1 MNSAR
6 LNNYRMAA
14 YAALAVGL
22 INLRYQTGAESNFA
36 KSAALF
42 IPGALLLLVTFT
54 SAGKKWLESRTA
66 ALILSIIGSGLLIY
80 SFVL

>member
-1 MNSAR
+1 
-6 LNNYRMAA
+6 MAA

-66 ALILSIIGSGLLIY
+66 APILSIIGSGLLIY

>member
-1 MNSAR
+1 
-6 LNNYRMAA
+6 MAA
-14 YAALAVGL
+14 YAVLAVGL

-54 SAGKKWLESRTA
+54 SAGKTWLESRTA

>member
-1 MNSAR
+1 
-6 LNNYRMAA
+6 MAA

-42 IPGALLLLVTFT
+42 IPGAVLLLVTFT
-54 SAGKKWLESRTA
+54 SAGKKWLESRAA
-66 ALILSIIGSGLLIY
+66 ALVLSIIGSGLLIY

>member
-1 MNSAR
+1 
-6 LNNYRMAA
+6 MAA

-22 INLRYQTGAESNFA
+22 INLRYQTGSDNNFG

-42 IPGALLLLVTFT
+42 IPGALLLLVSLT
-54 SAGKKWLESRTA
+54 ALGKRWLESKTA
-66 ALILSIIGSGLLIY
+66 AAIVITVGGLLLVY

>member
-1 MNSAR
+1 
-6 LNNYRMAA
+6 MAA

-22 INLRYQTGAESNFA
+22 INFRYQTGAESNFA

>member
-1 MNSAR
+1 
-6 LNNYRMAA
+6 MAA

-42 IPGALLLLVTFT
+42 IPGTLLLLVTFT

>member
-1 MNSAR
+1 
-6 LNNYRMAA
+6 MAA

-42 IPGALLLLVTFT
+42 IPGAVLLLVTFT

-66 ALILSIIGSGLLIY
+66 ALVLSIIGSGLLIY

>member
-1 MNSAR
+1 
-6 LNNYRMAA
+6 MAA

-42 IPGALLLLVTFT
+42 IPGVLLLIVTLT
-54 SAGKKWLESRTA
+54 SAGKKWLESRAA

>member
-1 MNSAR
+1 
-6 LNNYRMAA
+6 MAA

-42 IPGALLLLVTFT
+42 IPGALLLLVTLT
-54 SAGKKWLESRTA
+54 SAGTKWLESRA
-66 ALILSIIGSGLLIY
+66 VALVLSFIGSGLLIY

>member
-1 MNSAR
+1 
-6 LNNYRMAA
+6 MAA

-42 IPGALLLLVTFT
+42 IPGALLLLVALT

-66 ALILSIIGSGLLIY
+66 ALVLSVIGSGLLIY

>member
-6 LNNYRMAA
+6 INNYRMAA

-42 IPGALLLLVTFT
+42 IPGALLLLVTLT
-54 SAGKKWLESRTA
+54 SAGKKWLESRA
-66 ALILSIIGSGLLIY
+66 VALVLSFIGSALLIY

>member
-1 MNSAR
+1 
-6 LNNYRMAA
+6 MAA

>member
-1 MNSAR
+1 
-6 LNNYRMAA
+6 MAA

-42 IPGALLLLVTFT
+42 IPGAVLLLVTFT

-66 ALILSIIGSGLLIY
+66 ALLLSIIGSGLLIY

>member
-1 MNSAR
+1 
-6 LNNYRMAA
+6 MAA

-66 ALILSIIGSGLLIY
+66 ALILSIIGTGLLIY